1 MRDDLGGLPTR
12 GGGVT
17 RHGAVVRGDALDE
30 LTEAGWQAL
39 VAQSVRTIGDGGAQ
53 TAFVLDRID
62 AALAAAGARMD
73 QVVQTRMYITQVSRA
88 EEIGRAHEEP
98 FGEHPPASAMVAVAA
113 RGDRARGRGAR
124 SLPDPASRNR
134 ATTRPHRATPGG
146 PGLISFIAA
155 VHKRGRR
162 HQPRSDPSD
171 AQA

>member
-17 RHGAVVRGDALDE
+17 RHGAVVRADALDE

-39 VAQSVRTIGDGGAQ
+39 VAQSVRTIVDGGAQ

-73 QVVQTRMYITQVSRA
+73 QVVQTRMSITHLSRA
-88 EEIGRAHEEP
+88 EEIGRAHEER
-98 FGEHPPASAMVAVAA
+98 FGEHPPASGMVAVAA
-113 RGDRARGRGAR
+113 RGDRVR
-124 SLPDPASRNR
+124 SR
-134 ATTRPHRATPGG
+134 ATRPHRATPG
-146 PGLISFIAA
+146 PRTHISVIAA

-171 AQA
+171 ART

>member
-17 RHGAVVRGDALDE
+17 RHGAVVRADALDE

-39 VAQSVRTIGDGGAQ
+39 VAQSVRTIVDGGAQ

-73 QVVQTRMYITQVSRA
+73 QVVQTRMYITQGSRA
-88 EEIGRAHEEP
+88 EEIGRAHEKR
-98 FGEHPPASAMVAVAA
+98 FGEHPPASTMVAVAA
-113 RGDRARGRGAR
+113 RGDRA
-124 SLPDPASRNR
+124 
-134 ATTRPHRATPGG
+134 
-146 PGLISFIAA
+146 LISFIAA

-171 AQA
+171 ALA